1 MPRITVDAE
10 KSKFR
15 LNLKE
20 LFHYSDLFYTLAYRD
35 LRVRYAQTFLG
46 LFWAFLQ
53 PAATLLIFILIF
65 GKAMKVDTGD
75 VPYPLFALTGMAAW
89 SYFSFVLS
97 QSGQSI
103 IGAQEMVKKIYFP
116 RLIIPLSKAM
126 VGFVDFIIALVLM
139 VVLMIVYGYTPSVNI
154 IWFPLILLINIF
166 TALAIGIWLSAL
178 TIRYRDFIH
187 VIPFMVQFGL
197 YATPVGYPTSMIPG
211 KYMLLYH
218 LNPMAGVVEG
228 FRYTLLGSDS
238 LNHYTIISYITALL
252 LFVTGILYFK
262 KVELIMA
269 DIV

>member
-20 LFHYSDLFYTLAYRD
+20 LLHYSDLFYTLAYRD

-65 GKAMKVDTGD
+65 GKAIKVDTGN

-126 VGFVDFIIALVLM
+126 VGFVDFFIAVLFM
-139 VVLMIVYGYTPSVNI
+139 IVLMIIYRFTPSVNL
-154 IWFPLILLINIF
+154 IWFPLFFLINIF
-166 TALAIGIWLSAL
+166 TALAAGVWLSAL
-178 TIRYRDFIH
+178 TIRYRDFVH

-197 YATPVGYPTSMIPG
+197 YATPVGYPATMIPS
-211 KYMLLYH
+211 KYQFIYH
-218 LNPMAGVVEG
+218 LNPMAGVIEG
-228 FRYTLLGSDS
+228 FRYSLLGSDPI
-238 LNHYTIISYITALL
+238 NNYTFLSFGVTVILFISGLI
-252 LFVTGILYFK
+252 YFK
-262 KVELIMA
+262 KVEQLMA
-269 DIV
+269 DYV